1 MQAMTVVPVR
11 TRIAPSPTGMLHLG
25 TARTALFSWAYAR
38 HNGGQF
44 ILRIEDTDLER
55 SSEAAVQVILDSLRW
70 LELDFDEGPVR
81 QTERLARYRE
91 LIERMLADGNAYRCY
106 ASRAE
111 LDALREAQLARGDKP
126 RYDGRWRPERARGN
140 SPPAGIMPV
149 IRFRNP
155 TTARWRGTTWSR
167 GRSRSPM
174 PNSTIW

>member
-1 MQAMTVVPVR
+1 MTVVPVR

-106 ASRAE
+106 ASRA
-111 LDALREAQLARGDKP
+111 
-126 RYDGRWRPERARGN
+126 
-140 SPPAGIMPV
+140 
-149 IRFRNP
+149 
-155 TTARWRGTTWSR
+155 
-167 GRSRSPM
+167 
-174 PNSTIW
+174 